1 MVNYKNGSSFTKE
14 SSCRNGNF
22 HTNTKYI
29 CEIKINTTDLLNVK
43 LGDFDMKIQ
52 NGTRN
57 NATIEEDLIKLSDLA
72 EEQIFNISAIS
83 NELSY
88 NIFNLEAVNM
98 TDKEVRLKGNLK
110 DLTQFDTSRN
120 LTLNVDGYDFNCYFE
135 KSKFSQ

>member
-1 MVNYKNGSSFTKE
+1 
-14 SSCRNGNF
+14 
-22 HTNTKYI
+22 
-29 CEIKINTTDLLNVK
+29 
-43 LGDFDMKIQ
+43 MKIQ

-72 EEQIFNISAIS
+72 KEQRFNISAIS

-120 LTLNVDGYDFNCYFE
+120 LTLNVYGYDFNCYF
-135 KSKFSQ
+135 